1 MAFARLDRRLF
12 LPYCVVAGTGLAVV
26 VFTSLYGIMLKV
38 DGVVVLLRSIGM
50 EPVPT
55 VVPFEVSL

>member
-1 MAFARLDRRLF
+1 MAFARLARRPL
-12 LPYCVVAGTGLAVV
+12 YSAVVWTGLAVV
-26 VFTSLYGIMLKV
+26 FFFSLYGIIPMMKG
-38 DGVVVLLRSIGM
+38 DGVVVLLSSIGM